1 MNQDEAIERRI
12 ITGLIVSTDYI
23 RQVRSSWNPALLQ
36 SKTARMLASWC
47 IEYYD
52 QYEKAPGKDI
62 EGIYLQKLRGKALT
76 DEHAGDIEDIL
87 DDLSEEYKD
96 SDKFNVDY
104 LRDQSNKYFDELSL
118 KTFTAEIQ
126 SQLDRGNLLEAKRL
140 AGDYT
145 PAASGV
151 KKIGINFNDEKEL
164 LETIEKAF
172 TYSQQPIVRYP
183 RQMGQFLNDL
193 LVRDS
198 LVGIMGSEKRG
209 KTFWLLEFAIRAARQ
224 RAKVAFFEAGDMSE
238 GQITRRISIYLTKQS
253 DKEKYSGK
261 MFQPVR
267 DCIWN
272 QMDTC
277 SNPLRESDC
286 GIFPIRN
293 EEEKKAVMNH
303 IRHEVTIEEIQEKY
317 IKFPDYKPCYNC
329 PEYWKNK
336 NGAVWVKEI
345 DAGPPLE
352 YPKAQ
357 KVAKEFFVKQ
367 NRHFRLSCHP
377 SFTLTV
383 KEIKTI
389 LNVWEKQDGFIPDMI
404 VVDYPDILAPEIQ
417 GTLRDQENDKWAK
430 LRGLSEM
437 RHCLVLVGTQADA
450 ASYKK
455 NWLHLDNFS
464 EDKRKY
470 GHVTAMIGLNQDP
483 GGREKKLKIMRF
495 NKLVVREEDFTSSEG
510 IVVLQNLNR
519 GQPYLSSFFT

>member
-1 MNQDEAIERRI
+1 MTQDEAIERRI
-12 ITGLIVSTDYI
+12 ITGLIVSTDYM
-23 RQVRSSWNPALLQ
+23 RQTRSSWKPSLLQ

-47 IEYYD
+47 IEYFD

-62 EGIYLQKLRGKALT
+62 EGIYIQKLRGKNLT
-76 DEHAGDIEDIL
+76 DEQAEDIEDIL
-87 DDLSEEYKD
+87 DDLSDEYKRA
-96 SDKFNVDY
+96 DKFNVDY
-104 LRDQSNKYFDELSL
+104 LRDQTNKYFDELNL
-118 KTFTAEIQ
+118 KEFTTEIQ
-126 SQLDRGNLLEAKRL
+126 SYLNRGDLLEAKRL
-140 AGDYT
+140 ASDYT
-145 PAASGV
+145 PMMSGV
-151 KKIGINFNDEKEL
+151 KKIGIDFSDEKEL
-164 LETIEKAF
+164 LEAIKKAF
-172 TYSQQPIVRYP
+172 TYSQQPIVKYP

-198 LVGIMGSEKRG
+198 LVGVMGSEKRG
-209 KTFWLLEFAIRAARQ
+209 KTFWLLEFAIRAVRQ

-238 GQITRRISIYLTKQS
+238 GQITRRISIYLSKQS

-272 QMDTC
+272 QMDEC
-277 SNPLRESDC
+277 DDPQRESDH
-286 GIFPIRN
+286 GIFTVRN
-293 EEEKKAVMNH
+293 IEERKMMLNH
-303 IRHEVTIEEIQEKY
+303 IRYEVTMAELQEKY
-317 IKFPDYKPCYNC
+317 KKFPDYRPCYNC
-329 PEYWKNK
+329 SKYWKNRD
-336 NGAVWVKEI
+336 GAMWIKEV
-345 DAGPPLE
+345 DTGPPLE
-352 YPKAQ
+352 YSRAQ
-357 KVAKEFFVKQ
+357 KIVKEFFIKQ
-367 NRHFRLSCHP
+367 NRHFKLSCHP
-377 SFTLTV
+377 SYTLTI

-389 LNVWEKQDGFIPDMI
+389 LDVWEKQDGFVPDMI
-404 VVDYPDILAPEIQ
+404 VVDYPDIMAAEIQ

-483 GGREKKLKIMRF
+483 GGREKKLKMMRL
-495 NKLVVREEDFTSSEG
+495 NKLVVREEDFVSSEG